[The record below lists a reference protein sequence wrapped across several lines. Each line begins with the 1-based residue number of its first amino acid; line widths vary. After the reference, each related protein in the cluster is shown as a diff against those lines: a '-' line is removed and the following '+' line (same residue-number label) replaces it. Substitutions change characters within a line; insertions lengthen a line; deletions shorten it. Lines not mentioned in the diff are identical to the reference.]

1 MGKQPRG
8 AKESCR
14 SAAHALHTLTYRGT
28 ENQGDVLVVAHCSER
43 YLWKDVV
50 ILGSG
55 ERGVQKHN
63 VVLLVQD
70 RQLRQS
76 RGHMQPRTALYVL

>member
-1 MGKQPRG
+1 MGKQPREEVRNP
-8 AKESCR
+8 AD
-14 SAAHALHTLTYRGT
+14 SAAHALHTYRWT
-28 ENQGDVLVVAHCSER
+28 ENQSDVFVVAHCSER

-55 ERGVQKHN
+55 ERRVQNHN
-63 VVLLVQD
+63 IVLLVQD

-76 RGHMQPRTALYVL
+76 RGHMQPRKLHFTF